1 MSGVLCLTL
10 LRALEVLRIYVTL
23 IVSLLLL
30 LDTVY
35 TIYGSVTFNVTVYT
49 HTHRHL
55 HRTTPTTQAPH
66 VGRQMIRTPGP
77 ITTG

>member
-30 LDTVY
+30 LLFRPAT
-35 TIYGSVTFNVTVYT
+35 
-49 HTHRHL
+49 RK
-55 HRTTPTTQAPH
+55 
-66 VGRQMIRTPGP
+66 
-77 ITTG
+77 ITSYPDVVK